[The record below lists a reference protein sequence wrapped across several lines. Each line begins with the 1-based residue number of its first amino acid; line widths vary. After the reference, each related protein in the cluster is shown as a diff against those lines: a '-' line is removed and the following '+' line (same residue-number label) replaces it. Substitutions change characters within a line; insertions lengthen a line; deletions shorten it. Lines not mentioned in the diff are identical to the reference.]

1 MIFSENRIPLFRIML
16 LMLKDISK
24 AREKIGFDVLFRHYK
39 CAASPACFRYNAH
52 SE

>member
-1 MIFSENRIPLFRIML
+1 
-16 LMLKDISK
+16 MLKDISE